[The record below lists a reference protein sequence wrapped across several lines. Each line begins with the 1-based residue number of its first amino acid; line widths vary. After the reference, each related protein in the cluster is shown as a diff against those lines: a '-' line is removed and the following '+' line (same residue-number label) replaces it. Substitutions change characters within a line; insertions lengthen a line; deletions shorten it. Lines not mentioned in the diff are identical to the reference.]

1 MLNRLLAI
9 ALLPLL
15 AVAAFLVAYFVFYS
29 GGYDAPP
36 SPAVSF
42 DHIGSTPIPPRV
54 SEDPLS
60 GQLRQGLLV
69 IDAQHVNAFM
79 ENELVNFASKVADRG
94 FEVEFAGDSTP
105 LMDPSQGSLRLRQ
118 LAEKLRRAD
127 AFVVILP
134 QAAYTEQEAVL
145 VERFVEKGGK
155 LMLVSDPSRPHR
167 INALA
172 KRFGVD
178 FQPDYLY
185 NTVENDA
192 NFKRILIR
200 EFQPDQITAGLETI
214 TLDYAGSVQSPS
226 GGLAFTTPS
235 TRSSLL
241 STVGTLAPMAWGN
254 SRNVLAIADFTF
266 MVPNND
272 SLLDNGRLVSNI
284 ADYLT
289 DSGREF
295 HLSDFPYFYGSGH
308 DGGVDILMGRP
319 ALLNTSLQVK
329 SALAGRQLSTQVV
342 PAEDL
347 GRDTVFLGL
356 YQDAPQ
362 VAQYLQI
369 AGVRV
374 DDTLGTAF
382 ASELPL
388 ENTSLMVL
396 DQSQGR
402 DMLIVLADTPANLN
416 GAVSRLISG
425 EFRGDLVSDFVALSK
440 FDKTGS

>member
-1 MLNRLLAI
+1 
-9 ALLPLL
+9 
-15 AVAAFLVAYFVFYS
+15 
-29 GGYDAPP
+29 
-36 SPAVSF
+36 
-42 DHIGSTPIPPRV
+42 V

-69 IDAQHVNAFM
+69 IDAQHVNAFT

-105 LMDPSQGSLRLRQ
+105 LMDPSQGPLRLRQ

-241 STVGTLAPMAWGN
+241 STVETLAPMAWGN

-329 SALAGRQLSTQVV
+329 SALAGRQLSTQV
-342 PAEDL
+342 
-347 GRDTVFLGL
+347 
-356 YQDAPQ
+356 
-362 VAQYLQI
+362 AQYLQI

-382 ASELPL
+382 APELPL